1 MKRKDLLQLFIC
13 DCMAMIVPDLNKKLQ
28 MNKEISKKYQE
39 NYSEL
44 SEAVKEHFWESD
56 CDWMFGFN
64 IPTSDTRFDIINM
77 VTGIYRLTQIHIM
90 GALTTSKDQRDK
102 CVYMCSDVITAKG
115 ASKLELVENDG
126 KPISSR
132 NIDSLYEPAYN
143 GFTTMLD
150 AAMKKYMGTYK
161 IQGVGSLVAKMSKQE
176 CVESLATSYRFIL
189 SRLGQILYC
198 NRDGIESEKYEKLLK
213 EAAIETI
220 LSCVVL
226 SSFLAPSMEN
236 DREYSLSEILDVPKA
251 LGYICT
257 YNIEPACE
265 ALMLTSIADR
275 DCGPVFACY
284 TEEYTQYG
292 MPVMYDYNDRSI
304 HSLINWIVSIMT
316 LLDVIN
322 LGHDKAFNEFVV
334 LGTNTKNSMVKKRIQ
349 QYRKD
354 ITQVKTPEEF
364 EKLYLPEFL
373 RTPEKAETFMNKP
386 MDNMSAMDFF
396 GVEIKEESAPAAPQV
411 NKRYEYRAIHLDG
424 ITFNIQPAVA
434 NNNNSNSGLAL
445 DVSDMGAMGEN
456 VQSSLDGVESLTL
469 EDATIPV

>member
-28 MNKEISKKYQE
+28 MNKEIRKKYNE
-39 NYSEL
+39 YYTEL
-44 SEAVKEHFWESD
+44 PEAVKEQLWESG

-64 IPTSDTRFDIINM
+64 IPTHDTRFDIISM
-77 VTGIYRLTQIHIM
+77 VTGIYKLTQIHIM

-102 CVYMCSDVITAKG
+102 CVYMCSGSITAKG
-115 ASKLELVENDG
+115 ASKLELVESDG

-132 NIDSLYEPAYN
+132 SIDALYEPAYN

-150 AAMKKYMGTYK
+150 AAMRKYMDTYK
-161 IQGVGSLVAKMSKQE
+161 IQGVGSLVARMSKQE
-176 CVESLATSYRFIL
+176 CIDSLTTSYRFIL

-198 NRDGIESEKYEKLLK
+198 DNDGIESEKYEKLLK

-226 SSFLAPSMEN
+226 ASFLAPSMEN
-236 DREYSLSEILDVPKA
+236 DREYSLDEVLGVPKA
-251 LGYICT
+251 FGNICT

-265 ALMLTSIADR
+265 ALNIASIADR
-275 DCGPVFACY
+275 DCGPVFARY

-292 MPVMYDYNDRSI
+292 MPVMYDYNDS
-304 HSLINWIVSIMT
+304 SVYALVNWIVSIMT

-322 LGHDKAFNEFVV
+322 LGHDKAFDEFVV
-334 LGTNTKNSMVKKRIQ
+334 LGTNNKNSMVKKRIQ

-396 GVEIKEESAPAAPQV
+396 GVEIKEESTQAPPQV
-411 NKRYEYRAIHLDG
+411 NKKYEYKAVHLDG
-424 ITFNIQPAVA
+424 ILFNIQPAVA
-434 NNNNSNSGLAL
+434 NSSLTL
-445 DVSDMGAMGEN
+445 DANDVNVDTEN
-456 VQSSLDGVESLTL
+456 TQSSLDGAESLTL